1 MVIRKT
7 MEDYAMRENSE
18 HGYSRGMA
26 FKEMNNMN
34 TPWREVLHLGKRV
47 VWSKG
52 HCVQFGRAL
61 YVLERGKGRLTHQ
74 TLEGVEKI
82 LWYIRGGCLF
92 GETPFFDPMPAE
104 SYFSCVTDCIAY
116 EFTQEALKEINTARP
131 DLIINL
137 LESMSRKL
145 RILSNQASSL
155 YLDNVLVRTC
165 KFLAQR
171 LQPGSD
177 PLKAELGMSRQEMA
191 SLLGVH
197 RISLYKVLRQQEEN
211 GMFGPFTRDN
221 ITILQPEVFFKLVES

>member
-1 MVIRKT
+1 
-7 MEDYAMRENSE
+7 MRNRL
-18 HGYSRGMA
+18 YS
-26 FKEMNNMN
+26 
-34 TPWREVLHLGKRV
+34 L
-47 VWSKG
+47 
-52 HCVQFGRAL
+52 
-61 YVLERGKGRLTHQ
+61 
-74 TLEGVEKI
+74 
-82 LWYIRGGCLF
+82 
-92 GETPFFDPMPAE
+92 
-104 SYFSCVTDCIAY
+104 

-177 PLKAELGMSRQEMA
+177 PLKVELGMSRQEMA